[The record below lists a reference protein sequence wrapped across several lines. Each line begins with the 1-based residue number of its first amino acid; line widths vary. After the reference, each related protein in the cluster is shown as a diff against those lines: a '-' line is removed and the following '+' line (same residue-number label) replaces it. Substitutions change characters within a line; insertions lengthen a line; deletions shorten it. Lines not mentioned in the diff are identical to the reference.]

1 MSKKNKNA
9 KAPLTEQQSNA
20 RVARIRKFKRGAY
33 ATAITCVFVAVVI
46 VFNIVATVLAER
58 FPLSLDLT
66 ASGDFTISDKNADYI
81 KGISRDDLNI
91 DIIVCADE
99 ETYKLGSANT
109 SYYDVSGGKFFEQNI
124 YLLKEYT
131 RLNKAI
137 SLDFIDPSD
146 PAFSVYTA
154 AHPDEE
160 FTDGDILIEASFTMG
175 GKTVERSRHLAAEDI
190 FELGYDEN
198 DSISQYYYQYGQQ
211 SLVANNIETAVTS
224 ALASL
229 TSDKVYQVAVLTHN
243 GGTSVGSLETLMKQ
257 NNYEFTE
264 VNNLNEDDIPEDAD
278 IVIISCPVYDYTE
291 AELDIVD
298 KFLDN
303 DGKYGKTVFY
313 VADARQPDLP
323 NLNEFLSEWGFS
335 VMSGN
340 YVFET
345 DAGNR
350 ANYLIKLTES
360 NNDYTG
366 ELADNDSVFY
376 SMQDAAIQLKDPN
389 GTRENTTLVSFSET
403 SIALPTDAESVDEK
417 VAEGPFVGLGLCKIT
432 PAVIEDI
439 TSVNRSYVVVCSSM
453 NFINMGDVSAK
464 VGNLYA
470 IMNTFDT
477 IVGKAKTGIS
487 FDSRKFSSDTFETP
501 PSDASVTLMTIVF
514 VGIIPISLLVCGIV
528 IGIRRRRS

>member
-33 ATAITCVFVAVVI
+33 ATAITCVFVTVVI

-264 VNNLNEDDIPEDAD
+264 VDNLNEDDIPEDAD

-313 VADARQPDLP
+313 VADARQPHLP

-345 DAGNR
+345 DASNR

-417 VAEGPFVGLGLCKIT
+417 VAEGPFVGLGLSKIT

-501 PSDASVTLMTIVF
+501 PSDTSVTLMTIVF

-528 IGIRRRRS
+528 VGIRRRRS